1 MSKKPSSSCHEKSN
15 ITRAWRNPRSRKR
28 LLWKW
33 LGCFIWDGPIPSS
46 RKVPEMDDRTTQT
59 ALSLT
64 KFGVGQPVTRKEDPI
79 LVRGEGRYTDDL
91 KQPNQAY
98 AVMVRSS
105 EAHGIIRGIDT
116 DAAKAMP
123 GVLAVLTAADLKDY
137 GGLKCTLPLKSRD
150 GSPIKYVPR
159 PALSPDKVRFVGD
172 PVACVIAETVAQAK
186 DAAEAVALDIE
197 PLPAVVSARDAA
209 KPGAPQLYDEVPGN
223 IALDFQHGDSA
234 KVAEAMKNSAHV
246 VTLPLINQRLV
257 VAAMEPRAAI
267 GEYDKADGKWTL
279 RSGSQG
285 VFGMKNMLRDILSA
299 PADKVRVLTGNVG
312 GSFGMKA
319 TVYPEY
325 VCILHAAK
333 ILGRPVKWTDERSGS
348 FMSDHHGRDY
358 DMTVEVGFDTD
369 GLITAVRL
377 SGYGNLGAYC
387 AAFGPLLPTL
397 NVTKNIISMYRTPL
411 LEVATKCVFSN
422 TTLVSAYRGAGRPE
436 GALSIE
442 RSMDLAA
449 LELGIDRLELRRRNF
464 IKSKDMPHATPAGT
478 TYDCGDF
485 PGLFKAAL
493 EQADAKGFVKRKR
506 ESRKAGKLRGLGVA
520 CYVETTAAMTQEQG
534 GIRFNADGTVT
545 IVTGTLDYGQG
556 HASPFAQVLTQK
568 LGIPFD
574 KINLLQGDS
583 DQLVQGGGTGGSRS
597 AMLSGTAIAQASDK
611 VIEAGKKLAAHVL
624 EASSGD
630 IEFKNGDFTIA
641 GTDRSINI
649 MQLAEK
655 LRTITLPDDLPKTLD
670 ITHVTEA
677 VPGTYPNGVHVV
689 EVEIDPETGLTR
701 VVKYD
706 AVNDFGTVINPM
718 MVEGQ
723 VQGGIVQGLG
733 QVLLE
738 GAVYDAEGQ
747 LVTGSFMDYAMPRAH
762 DAPMITVANR
772 PVPTKSNPIGAKG
785 CGEAGTSGGLP
796 AVANAVIDAL
806 SEYGIRHLEMPMT
819 ASRIWEAIEA
829 AKASKKTA

>member
-1 MSKKPSSSCHEKSN
+1 
-15 ITRAWRNPRSRKR
+15 
-28 LLWKW
+28 
-33 LGCFIWDGPIPSS
+33 
-46 RKVPEMDDRTTQT
+46 MDDRTTET

-64 KFGVGQPVTRKEDPI
+64 KFGIGQPVTRKEDPT

-91 KQPNQAY
+91 QRPNQAY

-116 DAAKAMP
+116 EAAKTMP
-123 GVLAVLTAADLKDY
+123 GVLTVLTGDDLKAY
-137 GGLKCTLPLKSRD
+137 GGLKCTLPIKSRD

-159 PALSPDKVRFVGD
+159 PALASDKVRFVGD
-172 PVACVIAETVAQAK
+172 PVACVIAETIAQAK

-209 KPGAPQLYDEVPGN
+209 QPGAPQLYDDVPGN
-223 IALDFQHGDSA
+223 IALDYQHGDSA

-257 VAAMEPRAAI
+257 VAAMEPRSAI
-267 GEYDKADGKWTL
+267 GEFDKKDERWIL
-279 RSGSQG
+279 HSCSQG
-285 VFGMKNMLRDILSA
+285 VFGMKNLLRDIFGA

-325 VCILHAAK
+325 VCIMHAAK
-333 ILGRPVKWTDERSGS
+333 VLGRPVKWTDDRSGS
-348 FMSDHHGRDY
+348 FVSDHHGRDY
-358 DMTVEVGFDTD
+358 DMTVEVGFDKD
-369 GLITAVRL
+369 GLITAMRL

-387 AAFGPLLPTL
+387 ANFGPLLPTV

-442 RSMDLAA
+442 RTMDIAA
-449 LELGIDRLELRRRNF
+449 TELGIDRLELRRRNF
-464 IKSKDMPHATPAGT
+464 IKSKDMPFATPAGT

-485 PGLFKAAL
+485 PGLFKEAL
-493 EQADAKGFVKRKR
+493 AQADAKGFAKRKR
-506 ESRKAGKLRGLGVA
+506 ESKKAGRLRGLGVA

-534 GIRFNADGTVT
+534 GIKFNADGTVT

-556 HASPFAQVLTQK
+556 HASPFAQILTQK

-574 KINLLQGDS
+574 KIKLVQGDS
-583 DQLVQGGGTGGSRS
+583 DQLVHGGGTGGSRS
-597 AMLSGTAIAQASDK
+597 VTMSGTAIVQASDK
-611 VIEAGKKLAAHVL
+611 VIENGKKLAAHVL
-624 EASSGD
+624 EASAGD
-630 IEFKNGDFTIA
+630 IEFKNGTFTIA
-641 GTDRSINI
+641 GTDRAINI
-649 MQLAEK
+649 MALAEK
-655 LRTITLPDDLPKTLD
+655 LRTITLPDDMPKTLD

-689 EVEIDPETGLTR
+689 EVEIEPDTGLTR
-701 VVKYD
+701 VVKYNV
-706 AVNDFGTVINPM
+706 VNDFGTVINPL

-723 VQGGIVQGLG
+723 VQGGAVQGLG

-738 GAVYDAEGQ
+738 GAVYDTEGQ

-762 DAPMITVANR
+762 DVPMITVANR
-772 PVPTKSNPIGAKG
+772 PVPTRTNPIGAKG

-806 SEYGIRHLEMPMT
+806 SDYGIRHLEMPMT
-819 ASRIWEAIEA
+819 SSRIWEAIEA
-829 AKASKKTA
+829 AKAKKISA